1 MMAANEV
8 GDVEENAMHQPLLS
22 PDKPLVVVVV
32 LQCGQVCLV
41 STELPYT
48 L

>member
-1 MMAANEV
+1 MMAANDV
-8 GDVEENAMHQPLLS
+8 GDVEGTMHQPLLS
-22 PDKPLVVVVV
+22 PDVPLMVVV
-32 LQCGQVCLV
+32 LQRVWVCLV

>member
-1 MMAANEV
+1 MAANDVGGVEV
-8 GDVEENAMHQPLLS
+8 SAMPQPLLS
-22 PDKPLVVVVV
+22 PDEPLVVV

-41 STELPYT
+41 RTVELPYT

>member
-1 MMAANEV
+1 MLETLRS
-8 GDVEENAMHQPLLS
+8 AMRQPLLS
-22 PDKPLVVVVV
+22 PDEPLVVVVV
-32 LQCGQVCLV
+32 VAVFQREKVCLV

>member
-1 MMAANEV
+1 MMAANDA
-8 GDVEENAMHQPLLS
+8 GDVKEGAMYQPLLS
-22 PDKPLVVVVV
+22 PDEPLVVMV
-32 LQCGQVCLV
+32 LQCGHVCLV